1 MTRSFPIALVAA
13 ALVAFPAAAAKSKGK
28 KKPLGASTAAPA
40 ATGTPTVLDVPDPP
54 FVEKTQG
61 ASRPKS
67 AEATVYAA
75 LEPALVSVTVTRTV
89 ERGGFSQG
97 SAFAVHSSG
106 LFVTNFHVVN
116 NAAEIT
122 LRFSDGRSYPARLAG
137 AEPSIDLAVLRAD
150 APEGATRP
158 VFAVAALG
166 DSDTIQP
173 GDPVLALGVPLG
185 MGPTITR
192 GILSGKDRRVDVA
205 TFGIAGFDVG
215 FLQTDAAINAGSSGG
230 PLVDLD
236 GGVIGVTSATLPSAR
251 GISFAIPINSVKK
264 ALPEMLRHAG
274 ISRAWLGLTLAA
286 PAGSGADVIG
296 VRPGGPADRAGLRTG
311 DVVTEIRGRDL
322 RTERDLAD
330 AVKDL
335 AVHETVEVRYRR
347 KSKVLSALLTAA
359 DVPLP
364 GVARADDLALGGAKL
379 AEFGPTSDAA
389 VMSGQSSG
397 VLFAAVP
404 LGSGADKAGVKT
416 GDVVVVLGMD
426 SVSDLDDVRI
436 LLDRIGDADAFRLL
450 VRRGEKTLTVICPR

>member
-1 MTRSFPIALVAA
+1 MTRTLPIALALA
-13 ALVAFPAAAAKSKGK
+13 ALLVSSPETAEARRKKKPKATPAAAATS
-28 KKPLGASTAAPA
+28 
-40 ATGTPTVLDVPDPP
+40 TPTVLDVPDPP
-54 FVEKTQG
+54 FVEK
-61 ASRPKS
+61 APSAARPQS
-67 AEATVYAA
+67 PEAVIYAA
-75 LEPALVSVTVTRTV
+75 LEPALVSVNVARPV

-97 SAFAVHSSG
+97 SAFAIHPSG

-116 NAAEIT
+116 QGAEIT

-137 AEPSIDLAVLRAD
+137 AEPTLDLAVLRVD
-150 APEGATRP
+150 APEGRARP

-166 DSDTIQP
+166 DSDGIRP

-251 GISFAIPINSVKK
+251 GISFAIPINAVKK

-274 ISRAWLGLTLAA
+274 VSRAWLGLTLAA

-311 DVVTEIRGRDL
+311 DVVTEIRGREL
-322 RTERDLAD
+322 RNDRDLAE

-335 AVHETVEVRYRR
+335 AVHETVDVRYRR
-347 KSKVLSALLTAA
+347 NGKVLSALVKAV
-359 DVPLP
+359 DVPVP
-364 GVARADDLALGGAKL
+364 GAARPEDVALGGARL
-379 AEFGPTSDAA
+379 AEFGPHSDAA
-389 VMSGQSSG
+389 AMSGQSSG
-397 VLFAAVP
+397 VLFASVP
-404 LGSGADKAGVKT
+404 HGSGADKAGVKT

-426 SVSDLDDVRI
+426 SVADLDDMRI
-436 LLDRIGDADAFRLL
+436 LLDRTTDAGAYKLL
-450 VRRGEKTLTVICPR
+450 VRRGEKTLTVIVPR